1 MNETPPNMSN
11 PTPYRLMSCLVF
23 VLCLLCAPA
32 VMAQDSLV
40 VYSDTSDV
48 AYATDSLITIDTM
61 IPDSTVWLPSIDGSD
76 HGFGFLS
83 WMAGLTG
90 VLFVL
95 MLLLIIGLPI
105 AVVALIIY
113 LIYRLR
119 RERQLRRE
127 LAGRQA
133 GENGTAIYIDHRQR
147 AIERAC
153 WGVGLIAVEY
163 IIDFS
168 TLLYIGGVI
177 LLCMA
182 LSDLLKWLTRNKN

>member
-1 MNETPPNMSN
+1 MTETPPNMSN
-11 PTPYRLMSCLVF
+11 STPYRLMSCLVL
-23 VLCLLCAPA
+23 VLCLMCSPA
-32 VMAQDSLV
+32 IMAQDSLV

-48 AYATDSLITIDTM
+48 SYATDSLINIDTM
-61 IPDSTVWLPSIDGSD
+61 IPDSTVWMPSIDGSD
-76 HGFGFLS
+76 QGFGFLS
-83 WMAGLTG
+83 WLAGLTG
-90 VLFVL
+90 EVLGL
-95 MLLLIIGLPI
+95 MLLRIIGLPI

-127 LAGRQA
+127 LAGIQA
-133 GENGTAIYIDHRQR
+133 GENGTTVYIDHRQR

-153 WGVGLIAVEY
+153 WGVGLRAVEY
-163 IIDFS
+163 IVDLS
-168 TLLYIGGVI
+168 TLLYSGGVI